1 VNFRIAFGFA
11 LLAHFKNLLPGVDKY
26 GDKFLI
32 SAIIIPMAKPIVLEE
47 LSSPGCQHC
56 AAFRAFWHMI
66 EKDWPN
72 VTYKEVSLITPEGQ
86 KMVSKFMIFA
96 SPGIILNGE
105 LFSTGGVNQKE
116 FVEKLKELSKE

>member
-1 VNFRIAFGFA
+1 
-11 LLAHFKNLLPGVDKY
+11 
-26 GDKFLI
+26 
-32 SAIIIPMAKPIVLEE
+32 MAKPIVLEE

-56 AAFRAFWHMI
+56 AAFRAFWHTI

-72 VTYKEVSLITPEGQ
+72 VTFKEIGLTTPEGQ
-86 KMVSKFMIFA
+86 GMVQKYMIFA

-116 FVEKLKELSKE
+116 LVQKLKELSGE

>member
-1 VNFRIAFGFA
+1 
-11 LLAHFKNLLPGVDKY
+11 
-26 GDKFLI
+26 
-32 SAIIIPMAKPIVLEE
+32 MAKPIVLEE

-56 AAFRAFWHMI
+56 AAFKTFWHTI

-72 VTYKEVSLITPEGQ
+72 VSFKEISLTTPEGQ
-86 KMVSKFMIFA
+86 EMVQKYMIFA
-96 SPGIILNGE
+96 SPGIILNSE

>member
-1 VNFRIAFGFA
+1 
-11 LLAHFKNLLPGVDKY
+11 
-26 GDKFLI
+26 
-32 SAIIIPMAKPIVLEE
+32 MAKPIVLEE

-56 AAFRAFWHMI
+56 AAFRAFWHTV

-72 VTYKEVSLITPEGQ
+72 VTFKDISLTSPEGLEMVQ
-86 KMVSKFMIFA
+86 KYMIFA

-116 FVEKLKELSKE
+116 FVQKLKELSSE